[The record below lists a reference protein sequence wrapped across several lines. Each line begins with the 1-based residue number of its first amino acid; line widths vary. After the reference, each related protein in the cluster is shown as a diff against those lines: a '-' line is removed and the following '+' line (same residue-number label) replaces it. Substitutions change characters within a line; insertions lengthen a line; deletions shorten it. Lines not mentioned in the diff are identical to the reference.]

1 MSRFNLEFGST
12 LYENAEA
19 GVRVLSGFLNP
30 EHFPI
35 AIKEQTFS
43 SFRSANL
50 AVREALALSSL
61 SHPDIVRVYDCYLDQ
76 NEAGAC
82 VVCLVT
88 ELMDKDMGQ
97 EIETRRL
104 EGRKFTPEEIL
115 NALRKLVGALSY
127 AESKGICHRDLKP
140 QNVFISKAHI
150 KIGDF
155 GASSQSLGYIS
166 NRTSIQGSPFFLSPE
181 LKAAYMELLSSG
193 SATLSVDPL
202 KADVYSLGVTLLF
215 MAALEPPAKL
225 MELNRLEAAT
235 SEAIAGIEGDYP
247 ELKEWLEMMLGV
259 NPEDRP
265 TFRELESSLFLS
277 SEPVQAP
284 VQPQSTSFP
293 NCLVCTEPITRP
305 YDKPRYLRSYE
316 VFSERCCS
324 VRCLEQHCGV
334 WKQRKCVQ
342 CGEYVER
349 DWKELDCEHRVH
361 SEACWEELE
370 NRLKNP
376 LRPEVLNCPKCH
388 IETRYHLR
396 PKSLLG
402 SITQKAKSIFQ
413 RSKADAK

>member
-1 MSRFNLEFGST
+1 MSRFSLEFGAT
-12 LYENAEA
+12 LYENPEA

-50 AVREALALSSL
+50 AVREALALSAL

-76 NEAGAC
+76 SETGAC

-88 ELMDKDMGQ
+88 ELMDRDMGQ

-104 EGRKFTPEEIL
+104 EGRKFTPEEML
-115 NALRKLVGALSY
+115 NALRKLVEALSY

-140 QNVFISKAHI
+140 QNVFISETHI

-155 GASSQSLGYIS
+155 GASSQSLGSIGQ
-166 NRTSIQGSPFFLSPE
+166 RTSIQGSPFFLSPE
-181 LKAAYMELLSSG
+181 LKAAYIELLSSG
-193 SATLSVDPL
+193 SATLSVDPV

-215 MAALEPPAKL
+215 MATLEPPAKL

-235 SEAIAGIEGDYP
+235 NEAIAGIEDDYP

-259 NPEDRP
+259 RPEDRP
-265 TFRELESSLFLS
+265 TFRELEASIFPS
-277 SEPVQAP
+277 SEPRQTL
-284 VQPQSTSFP
+284 VQPLATSFP
-293 NCLVCTEPITRP
+293 SCLVCSEPISRP
-305 YDKPRYLRSYE
+305 YDKPRYLESYE
-316 VFSERCCS
+316 IFSERCCS
-324 VRCLEQHCGV
+324 VRCLERHCGV
-334 WKQRKCVQ
+334 WEQKKCLQ
-342 CGEYVER
+342 CKEYLER
-349 DWKELDCEHRVH
+349 DWKELDCGHRVH
-361 SEACWEELE
+361 PEACWEELVTM
-370 NRLKNP
+370 LKNP

-396 PKSLLG
+396 TKSMLA
-402 SITQKAKSIFQ
+402 SFTQKAKSIFQ
-413 RSKADAK
+413 GSKTNAK